1 MQGRAGHAS
10 KLETMQTLRPGRS
23 AGRGPGG
30 GTCRPPERRVL
41 ITDLYKTHFFFFKG
55 KAYTSNDKDYMGMAM
70 VPTSR
75 GRGKTVSLRESP
87 DHGLAQGR
95 FCTVARLS
103 TGP

>member
-10 KLETMQTLRPGRS
+10 KLETMQTLWPGRS

-30 GTCRPPERRVL
+30 GTCRPPECRVL

-75 GRGKTVSLRESP
+75 GRVKTEGVYVKVQTTAWHRAGSVR
-87 DHGLAQGR
+87 
-95 FCTVARLS
+95 
-103 TGP
+103 